1 MSLVEKICTFF
12 CHFLVLVPYFCSPFI
27 NLTYLIPFPG
37 VSTSDTVL
45 GSLSTPTKRPFES
58 GMSQDYKY
66 PKLLCFFFKFFII
79 AFYKAKIEEN
89 IHHWDFLSIG
99 RVLEYS

>member
-66 PKLLCFFFKFFII
+66 PKLLRFFFIFLLL
-79 AFYKAKIEEN
+79 
-89 IHHWDFLSIG
+89 LSIKLKLKKISIIG
-99 RVLEYS
+99 TF